1 MADIVVLV
9 QLDDWVLCRIY
20 KKSKC
25 ALSSTGETE
34 ATVGVGDVDQAEEHQ
49 FKDTLFPIS
58 KGSTPSPPHQ
68 NTNTLMT
75 QKSVSFSNLLDAMD
89 YSMLS
94 SFLSSE
100 NQHSNPTSG
109 IIGSNALDQQSSPII
124 NTSNNNNSSCYMFH
138 QKNSTQLNPSSVSN
152 MENNN
157 NIRLKRQLSNIDE
170 DNTLLYPS
178 KKYLKSSSCNFPN
191 NINAQFESP
200 QWNYL
205 MKQSLLNQQ
214 LLLGPHLQFQG

>member
-25 ALSSTGETE
+25 ALPSTEETE
-34 ATVGVGDVDQAEEHQ
+34 ETIGVGDADQAEEHQ
-49 FKDTLFPIS
+49 FKGTLLPIT
-58 KGSTPSPPHQ
+58 KGSIPSPPHQ

-100 NQHSNPTSG
+100 NQYSNPTSG

-124 NTSNNNNSSCYMFH
+124 NTSSNNSNYMF
-138 QKNSTQLNPSSVSN
+138 QKNTQLNPSSVSN
-152 MENNN
+152 MENNNN

-191 NINAQFESP
+191 NINAQFENP